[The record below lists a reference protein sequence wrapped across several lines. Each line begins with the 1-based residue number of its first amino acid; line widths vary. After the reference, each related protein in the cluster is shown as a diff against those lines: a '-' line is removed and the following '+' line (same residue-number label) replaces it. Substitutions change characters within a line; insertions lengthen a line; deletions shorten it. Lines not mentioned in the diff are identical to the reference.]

1 MIGARAGK
9 SGGGQARSLQAF
21 IKRSINAEPAGVVEG
36 ASRVRITISKCR
48 LNMINAKI
56 APLRARRKW
65 YADHLARKIP
75 GNIQNDRPRLGFE
88 RSWSQVVP
96 FGFTAAQR
104 AIPHAKSPKAV

>member
-1 MIGARAGK
+1 
-9 SGGGQARSLQAF
+9 
-21 IKRSINAEPAGVVEG
+21 
-36 ASRVRITISKCR
+36 
-48 LNMINAKI
+48 MINAKI